1 MGNEV
6 MVLLIAV
13 GIPVVCGTLIVLES
27 IKRRDQRKR
36 MKMQGTKPIRNDRE
50 SEIIEEVYQGL
61 KSLRARIENLET
73 LNQGKRDK
81 E

>member
-6 MVLLIAV
+6 MVLLISV

-61 KSLRARIENLET
+61 KSLSARIENLET

>member
-1 MGNEV
+1 MGTEV
-6 MVLLIAV
+6 MILLISV

-50 SEIIEEVYQGL
+50 AEIIEEVYQGL

>member
-1 MGNEV
+1 MGNV
-6 MVLLIAV
+6 IMILLISV
-13 GIPVVCGTLIVLES
+13 GIPVVCGTLIILEFL
-27 IKRRDQRKR
+27 KRKR
-36 MKMQGTKPIRNDRE
+36 IKMQSTNPLRSDRE

-73 LNQGKRDK
+73 LNRGKKDK

>member
-6 MVLLIAV
+6 MVLLISV
-13 GIPVVCGTLIVLES
+13 GIPVVCGTLIVMES
-27 IKRRDQRKR
+27 IKRKDQRKR

-50 SEIIEEVYQGL
+50 SEIIEEIYQGL
-61 KSLRARIENLET
+61 KSLSARIENLET

>member
-6 MVLLIAV
+6 MVLLISV

-50 SEIIEEVYQGL
+50 SEIIEEIYQGL

>member
-6 MVLLIAV
+6 MVLLISV

-50 SEIIEEVYQGL
+50 AEIIEEVYQGL

>member
-1 MGNEV
+1 MGNDV
-6 MVLLIAV
+6 MVLLISV

-36 MKMQGTKPIRNDRE
+36 MKMQGGPIKRTDRE
-50 SEIIEEVYQGL
+50 AEIIEEIYQGL
-61 KSLRARIENLET
+61 KSLRTRIENLET
-73 LNQGKRDK
+73 LNQGKKNK

>member
-6 MVLLIAV
+6 MVLLISV

-27 IKRRDQRKR
+27 IKRRDRRKR
-36 MKMQGTKPIRNDRE
+36 MKMQGTKPIHNDRE
-50 SEIIEEVYQGL
+50 AEIIEEVYQGL

>member
-6 MVLLIAV
+6 MVLLISV
-13 GIPVVCGTLIVLES
+13 GIPVVCVTLIVLES

-50 SEIIEEVYQGL
+50 SEIIEEIYQGL

>member
-6 MVLLIAV
+6 MVLLISV

>member
-6 MVLLIAV
+6 MVLLISV
-13 GIPVVCGTLIVLES
+13 GFPVVCGTLIVLES
-27 IKRRDQRKR
+27 IKRRDQRKK
-36 MKMQGTKPIRNDRE
+36 MKMHGTKPIRNDRE
-50 SEIIEEVYQGL
+50 AEIIEEVYQGL